1 MEENKTELG
10 YCYKYPRPAVTTDV
24 VLFAMVDSQMK
35 VLLIQ
40 RGRDPYKGQWAFP
53 GGFLNMDETAEVGA
67 LRELK
72 EETGLELDH
81 VRQFHTFTRLDRDP
95 RGRTISIA
103 YYELI
108 DCQKVVG
115 GDDAA
120 CARGFPSTIFRLWLS
135 TTPICW
141 RRPAVPWLASRS
153 WRSWASSDAV
163 LTDRGISKSRTY

>member
-1 MEENKTELG
+1 MEENKTEQG

-72 EETGLELDH
+72 EETGLELATSDS
-81 VRQFHTFTRLDRDP
+81 FTPSPASTAIRE
-95 RGRTISIA
+95 G
-103 YYELI
+103 
-108 DCQKVVG
+108 
-115 GDDAA
+115 
-120 CARGFPSTIFRLWLS
+120 ARSVSPTMS
-135 TTPICW
+135 
-141 RRPAVPWLASRS
+141 
-153 WRSWASSDAV
+153 
-163 LTDRGISKSRTY
+163 

>member
-1 MEENKTELG
+1 MEENKTEQG

-72 EETGLELDH
+72 EETGLNWTTSDS
-81 VRQFHTFTRLDRDP
+81 FTPSPASTAIRE
-95 RGRTISIA
+95 G
-103 YYELI
+103 
-108 DCQKVVG
+108 
-115 GDDAA
+115 
-120 CARGFPSTIFRLWLS
+120 ARSVSPTMS
-135 TTPICW
+135 
-141 RRPAVPWLASRS
+141 
-153 WRSWASSDAV
+153 
-163 LTDRGISKSRTY
+163 

>member
-1 MEENKTELG
+1 
-10 YCYKYPRPAVTTDV
+10 
-24 VLFAMVDSQMK
+24 MK

-120 CARGFPSTIFRLWLS
+120 CARWFSLDDLPPLAFDHADMLKKA
-135 TTPICW
+135 
-141 RRPAVPWLASRS
+141 RRALACQQKLEKLGL
-153 WRSWASSDAV
+153 V
-163 LTDRGISKSRTY
+163 

>member
-1 MEENKTELG
+1 MEENKTEQG

-108 DCQKVVG
+108 DCFRPRRYVG
-115 GDDAA
+115 EGPPCLGLPAEVGEA
-120 CARGFPSTIFRLWLS
+120 GPRLTPSSQT
-135 TTPICW
+135 
-141 RRPAVPWLASRS
+141 
-153 WRSWASSDAV
+153 
-163 LTDRGISKSRTY
+163 GE

>member
-120 CARGFPSTIFRLWLS
+120 LRPVVFPRRSSAFGFRPRRYVGEGPPCLGLPAEVGEAGPRLTPSSQT
-135 TTPICW
+135 
-141 RRPAVPWLASRS
+141 
-153 WRSWASSDAV
+153 
-163 LTDRGISKSRTY
+163 GG

>member
-10 YCYKYPRPAVTTDV
+10 YCYKYPRPAVTIDV

-120 CARGFPSTIFRLWLS
+120 
-135 TTPICW
+135 
-141 RRPAVPWLASRS
+141 
-153 WRSWASSDAV
+153 
-163 LTDRGISKSRTY
+163 